1 MIASAVVSERWIE
14 AYNAHDLTAL
24 MRLYAETADL
34 TTPDGD
40 HRSIEGISGFWG
52 ADFDRCSRCWIR
64 PDNQLMQDS
73 QIVTQWSASR
83 TGDGGPIEVV
93 GIDVITL
100 DGERIVHHDVYYHR
114 TPLYQA

>member
-1 MIASAVVSERWIE
+1 MIASPVVSERWIE

-40 HRSIEGISGFWG
+40 HGGIDGISGFWG
-52 ADFDRCSRCWIR
+52 ADFDRCRRCWIR
-64 PDNQLMQDS
+64 ADNRVMQDS

-93 GIDVITL
+93 GLDVMRL
-100 DGERIVHHDVYYHR
+100 ERERIVRHDLYYRR

>member
-1 MIASAVVSERWIE
+1 MIASAVVSERWID

-24 MRLYAETADL
+24 MRLYVETADL
-34 TTPDGD
+34 TTPDAD
-40 HRSIEGISGFWG
+40 HGGIEGINGFWNE
-52 ADFDRCSRCWIR
+52 DFDRCPRCWIR
-64 PDNQLMQDS
+64 SDNRLMQHS

-93 GIDVITL
+93 GIDVMTL
-100 DGERIVHHDVYYHR
+100 DGERIVRHDFYYHR